1 MQNEVRN
8 EIEEQ
13 IEDEFKGLYIFSPS
27 ITRTRTINGKTYTVR
42 SYFKGGKDFN
52 ETIKRLAVKQAYKK
66 GGNK

>member
-8 EIEEQ
+8 EINEQ
-13 IEDEFKGLYIFSPS
+13 IEDEFEGLYIFSPS

-66 GGNK
+66 

>member
-13 IEDEFKGLYIFSPS
+13 IEDEFEGLYIFSPS
-27 ITRTRTINGKTYTVR
+27 ITKTRTINGKTYTVR

-66 GGNK
+66 